1 MSSSSEPSLTQLAAF
16 LHSPF
21 PNSLLESHPNN
32 LREPHAIWV
41 RWWEWSKSHSRWMS
55 IAKYYAAPYL
65 SKSQIS
71 WTDSIPQEITDLIDA
86 LKSMEMPRSPISI
99 PGLNGTVRSGRSPPG
114 SGMSPKKTHEVDRM
128 TAYVQSLVDSLHL
141 PEGAKPYFVDVG
153 AGQGYLTR
161 NLCTHFKTHVLALDA
176 DRSQTKGAEIREQK
190 TMGKKSRRHPSD
202 DDSNVIEAGTIT
214 HQTVHV
220 NAHSLAEVID
230 SWVSGLPE
238 PKSLS
243 PIPIILVALHA
254 CGSLTPDT
262 LRAFIGAKGG
272 DGTARINGVS
282 TGKTWYFAGA
292 VVVGCCYN
300 LLRAEEFGTY
310 KEAMLQNKSNL
321 GESLDFPLSQT
332 LSNSTFTDLPPS
344 AYHLATQIPSH
355 WFDNDRSSTSTALS
369 VRKVV
374 WRALLGH
381 AIADPGMALPAPEVD
396 GQAQSGLGPNGKDT
410 GSTDRPVN
418 GGNNAA
424 SIPFNRTGAGTITQR
439 KPAEGGEDESTGS
452 NPVMRRLGRLADS
465 AYRDW
470 DTFLLKVGE
479 KLGISAQ
486 SSLAA
491 TQNDGECES
500 QSLPTATQLETLHIL
515 RCLLGPAVETL
526 IARDRIQWVVDE
538 LAKVTGDGNGFDD
551 NLTVRCI
558 NLFDQGSGSG
568 RNTAIVIAPSS
579 ALPSCS

>member
-21 PNSLLESHPNN
+21 AKSLLESHPNN
-32 LREPHAIWV
+32 LREPHSIWA

-55 IAKYYAAPYL
+55 IAKYYAAPY
-65 SKSQIS
+65 
-71 WTDSIPQEITDLIDA
+71 WTDSIPQEITDLIDV

-99 PGLNGTVRSGRSPPG
+99 PGLNDTVRPGRTRLG

-141 PEGAKPYFVDVG
+141 PGDAKPYFVDVG

-161 NLCTHFKTHVLALDA
+161 NLCIHFNSHVLALDA

-190 TMGKKSRRHPSD
+190 IMGKKFRRHPSD
-202 DDSNVIEAGTIT
+202 DDSNAIEAGTIT

-220 NAHSLAEVID
+220 DAHSLAEVID

-243 PIPIILVALHA
+243 PIPVLLVALHA

-262 LRAFIGAKGG
+262 LRAFIGAKDG

-282 TGKTWYFAGA
+282 TGKTWYFAAA

-300 LLRAEEFGTY
+300 LLRAE
-310 KEAMLQNKSNL
+310 
-321 GESLDFPLSQT
+321 DFPLSQT

-381 AIADPGMALPAPEVD
+381 AIADPGLALPAPEVS
-396 GQAQSGLGPNGKDT
+396 GQAQSGLGSNGKDT
-410 GSTDRPVN
+410 GSTDRLVN
-418 GGNNAA
+418 GGDNAA
-424 SIPFNRTGAGTITQR
+424 CVTFNRTGAGTITQR
-439 KPAEGGEDESTGS
+439 KPAEDGEDESTGS

-479 KLGISAQ
+479 KLGISVQ

-491 TQNDGECES
+491 TQNDGGCKS
-500 QSLPTATQLETLHIL
+500 QSLPTATQLETLHVL

-538 LAKVTGDGNGFDD
+538 LAKVARDGNGFDD
-551 NLTVRCI
+551 NLTVQCI

>member
-1 MSSSSEPSLTQLAAF
+1 PMSSSSEPSLTQLAAF

-21 PNSLLESHPNN
+21 AKSLLESHPNN
-32 LREPHAIWV
+32 LREPHSIWA

-55 IAKYYAAPYL
+55 IAKYYAAPY
-65 SKSQIS
+65 
-71 WTDSIPQEITDLIDA
+71 WTDSIPQEITDLIDV

-99 PGLNGTVRSGRSPPG
+99 PGLNDAVRPGRTPLG

-141 PEGAKPYFVDVG
+141 PEDAKPYFVDVG

-161 NLCTHFKTHVLALDA
+161 NLCIHFNSHVLALDA

-190 TMGKKSRRHPSD
+190 IMGKKSRP
-202 DDSNVIEAGTIT
+202 GTIT

-220 NAHSLAEVID
+220 DAHSLAEVID

-243 PIPIILVALHA
+243 PIPVLLVALHA

-262 LRAFIGAKGG
+262 LRAFIGAKDG

-282 TGKTWYFAGA
+282 TGKTWYFAAA

-300 LLRAEEFGTY
+300 LLRAE
-310 KEAMLQNKSNL
+310 
-321 GESLDFPLSQT
+321 DFPLSQT

-355 WFDNDRSSTSTALS
+355 WFDNARSSTSTALS

-381 AIADPGMALPAPEVD
+381 AIADPGLALPAPEVS
-396 GQAQSGLGPNGKDT
+396 GQAQSG
-410 GSTDRPVN
+410 
-418 GGNNAA
+418 
-424 SIPFNRTGAGTITQR
+424 TGAGTITQR
-439 KPAEGGEDESTGS
+439 KPAEDGEDESTGS

-479 KLGISAQ
+479 KLGISVQ

-491 TQNDGECES
+491 TQNDGGCKS
-500 QSLPTATQLETLHIL
+500 QSLPTATQLETLHVL

-538 LAKVTGDGNGFDD
+538 LAKVARDGNGFDD
-551 NLTVRCI
+551 NLTVQCI

>member
-1 MSSSSEPSLTQLAAF
+1 
-16 LHSPF
+16 
-21 PNSLLESHPNN
+21 
-32 LREPHAIWV
+32 
-41 RWWEWSKSHSRWMS
+41 MS
-55 IAKYYAAPYL
+55 IAKYYASPSLPRSSA
-65 SKSQIS
+65 S
-71 WTDSIPQEITDLIDA
+71 WTQSFPQEITDLIDV
-86 LKSMEMPRSPISI
+86 LKSMEMPRLPISL
-99 PGLNGTVRSGRSPPG
+99 PGFNETGRSGRHSNR
-114 SGMSPKKTHEVDRM
+114 SGMSPKKAHEVDRM
-128 TAYVQSLVDSLHL
+128 TAYVQTLVNSLRL
-141 PEGAKPYFVDVG
+141 PEGAKPCFVDVG
-153 AGQGYLTR
+153 AGQVIP
-161 NLCTHFKTHVLALDA
+161 VLYPLVIALDA

-190 TMGKKSRRHPSD
+190 TGKKSRRHPSD
-202 DDSNVIEAGTIT
+202 GDSNTIEAGTIT

-220 NAHSLAEVID
+220 DAYSLADVID
-230 SWVSGLPE
+230 SWVSSLPE
-238 PKSLS
+238 SKSLL

-262 LRAFIGAKGG
+262 LRAFIGAKDR
-272 DGTARINGVS
+272 DGAARIRGVS
-282 TGKTWYFAGA
+282 TGQSWYFAAA

-300 LLRAEEFGTY
+300 LLRAE
-310 KEAMLQNKSNL
+310 
-321 GESLDFPLSQT
+321 DFPLSQT

-355 WFDNDRSSTSTALS
+355 WFDNDRSSASTVLS

-381 AIADPGMALPAPEVD
+381 SLAGPGLAPPAPEVD
-396 GQAQSGLGPNGKDT
+396 VQAQSGLGSKEKDT
-410 GSTDRPVN
+410 GPTDGLIDVEN
-418 GGNNAA
+418 A

-439 KPAEGGEDESTGS
+439 RSAEDGEDESTGS

-479 KLGISAQ
+479 KLGVSVQ

-491 TQNDGECES
+491 IHNGEVCDS
-500 QSLPTATQLETLHIL
+500 RLLPTATQLETLHVL

-526 IARDRIQWVVDE
+526 IARDRIQWVADE
-538 LAKVTGDGNGFDD
+538 LANVAKGGNDFDD

-568 RNTAIVIAPSS
+568 RNTAIVIAPST
-579 ALPSCS
+579 ALQSWK